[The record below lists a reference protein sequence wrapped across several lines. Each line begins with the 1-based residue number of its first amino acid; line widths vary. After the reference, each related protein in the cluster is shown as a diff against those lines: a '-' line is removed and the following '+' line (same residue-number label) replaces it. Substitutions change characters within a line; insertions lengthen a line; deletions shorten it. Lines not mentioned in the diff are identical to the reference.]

1 MQFQFNKNLLFLKD
15 VNIDSIRQYDN
26 YYEISISKPVS
37 SHKCP
42 VCGTQ
47 TIKIHDYRYQRIKD
61 IPFLNKPLHLL
72 YRKRRYRCTEC
83 GKRFYET
90 ADFIGKYQRM
100 THRLIEAII
109 EKLRTNYSMTSIAKD
124 FGISSSTVARIFD
137 YISYSINELPE
148 VISIDEFKGTTDKG
162 KYHCI
167 LVDPV
172 KSVVLDILD
181 QRNFDFLVKYFKK
194 FTNLENVKYVVIDM
208 WKPYKEV
215 VKKIFPQATIVIDRF
230 HYVRNCIWAIDKFRK
245 YTQKDLPYEKSRF
258 LKKNRKLLLRNR
270 RKLSDDDKIKL
281 ANLLRLDEKLRLA
294 YVLKEKFMDFVNAAN
309 SGEAEIKLNEWLELV
324 KRYKIEQFS
333 YLANTIS
340 NWKEEILNSF
350 DVPYTNGCVEG
361 FNNKI
366 KVIKR
371 NGYGYRNFSRFR
383 NRILHCCT

>member
-15 VNIDSIRQYDN
+15 VNIDSITQYDN
-26 YYEISISKPVS
+26 YYEINISKPVS
-37 SHKCP
+37 PHKCP
-42 VCGTQ
+42 VCGTE
-47 TIKIHDYRYQRIKD
+47 TKKIHDYRYQRIKD
-61 IPFLNKPLHLL
+61 IPYLNKPLHLL
-72 YRKRRYRCTEC
+72 YRKRRYKCAKC
-83 GKRFYET
+83 GKKFYET

-100 THRLIEAII
+100 TFRLIEAIV
-109 EKLRTNYSMTSIAKD
+109 ERLRTNYSMTSIAKD

-137 YISYSINELPE
+137 YISYSLNKLPE
-148 VISIDEFKGTTDKG
+148 VVSIDEFKGTTDKG

-194 FTNLENVKYVVIDM
+194 FTNRENVRYVVIDM
-208 WKPYKEV
+208 WKPYKET
-215 VKKIFPQATIVIDRF
+215 VKKVFPRAIIVIDRF
-230 HYVRNCIWAIDKFRK
+230 HYVRNCIWAIDKVRK
-245 YTQKDLPYEKSRF
+245 YVQRDLPYEKSRF

-270 RKLSDDDKIKL
+270 RKLSDEDKIKL
-281 ANLLRLDEKLRLA
+281 ANLLRLNEKLRLA

-324 KRYKIEQFS
+324 KVYKIEQFS

-340 NWKEEILNSF
+340 NWKEEILSSF

-366 KVIKR
+366 KLIKR